1 MILFLTKDLMVQSN
15 ASAAAR
21 KAGVPMRSVST
32 LDDAMTMLNSEA
44 ISLLLID
51 LQTPRLVVEEVLEKL
66 TAVEPG
72 VVVYAFAQ
80 HVEVDLLASAKD
92 GLFKA
97 VLTRG
102 QFVTRLPQIVAE
114 VAKEVTGE

>member
-21 KAGVPMRSVST
+21 KSGIQMRSVSSI
-32 LDDAMTMLNSEA
+32 DDAIKFLQSEPV
-44 ISLLLID
+44 SQLLID
-51 LQTPRLVVEEVLEKL
+51 LQTPGLAIDDVLQKLQSFKSKLVM
-66 TAVEPG
+66 
-72 VVVYAFAQ
+72 YAFAQ
-80 HVEVDLLASAKD
+80 HVEEELLSAAKD

-114 VAKEVTGE
+114 AANSAVGE